1 MEPTKTPSRDLMRR
15 DNQELH
21 DKIASIMAGEQE
33 KKVEEKKDTPKKKVA
48 KLKGGKSYSDAAIA
62 LAVKKLS

>member
-21 DKIASIMAGEQE
+21 DKIASIMAGEEKQE
-33 KKVEEKKDTPKKKVA
+33 VEEKKDTPKKKVA

-62 LAVKKLS
+62 LAVKKLT